1 MTKSESPKLDIKN
14 RNMKVLIQLSG
25 GQCAICKKKLYI
37 RNDDN
42 SVSNIGEMAHI
53 CGEKP
58 GAARYEDGKDLTDDE
73 RQSYDNLIFVCP
85 TCHTIIDNDE
95 KTYTVAKLKEL
106 KAEHIKNAINDLEAS
121 VDKVTCAELD
131 IIIKCITNP
140 NEQNNPSEDYKIIT
154 PQEKIDKNSLSL
166 GTAQCITM
174 GLANSNLI
182 RNYINQITNI
192 NISFEQNLRNAFIN
206 KYLELKKQNLS
217 GDDIFTSLW
226 DFAKSNN
233 DTNIVSAAA
242 LSVVSYFFLE
252 CDIFEK

>member
-1 MTKSESPKLDIKN
+1 MTKSKSTKLDIKN
-14 RNMKVLIQLSG
+14 RDMKVLIQLSG
-25 GQCAICKKKLYI
+25 GQCAICKKKLHI
-37 RNDDN
+37 RQGDN
-42 SVSNIGEMAHI
+42 SVANIGVMAHI
-53 CGEKP
+53 YGEKP
-58 GAARYEDGKDLTDDE
+58 GAARYNKDMTDAE
-73 RQSYDNLIFVCP
+73 RQSYDNLIYVCP
-85 TCHTIIDNDE
+85 SCHTKIDSDVT
-95 KTYTVAKLKEL
+95 TYTVEKLQKL
-106 KAEHIKNAINDLEAS
+106 KAEHIKNAINDLEAL

-140 NEQNNPSEDYKIIT
+140 NEQNNSREDYKIIT

-226 DFAKSNN
+226 DFAKSNY